1 MRFSSTIACMT
12 NDDYL
17 LDRALHEKQRQEQA
31 RADAALAASKPCP
44 PDPVLDK
51 LFKRFA
57 VRMNGRPTIAFVK
70 TEPYTEQTSRKVGG
84 FMSRKMETITTEHTR
99 INEIAHGWPI
109 PAMGKSIEVVP
120 RNEHGWAVDPAVYGC
135 DCLAVTT
142 DGLPWIVRTDER
154 YDYAISYGPP
164 LGPSLR
170 AGIIAALP
178 IRTRDIRGVTQHAIV
193 ANSVGGLVYIPDSN
207 GHEEL
212 PAHIAW
218 CMAKVL
224 DS

>member
-1 MRFSSTIACMT
+1 MT
-12 NDDYL
+12 HDDYL
-17 LDRALHEKQRQEQA
+17 LDRALREKRQQEQA
-31 RADAALAASKPCP
+31 RADAESAVGKPCP

-51 LFKRFA
+51 LFKSFA
-57 VRMNGRPTIAFVK
+57 SQMNRRPAMAFVRL
-70 TEPYTEQTSRKVGG
+70 EPYTEQISRKAGG

-99 INEIAHGWPI
+99 IHEIARGWPI
-109 PAMGKSIEVVP
+109 RAMGESVEIVS
-120 RNEHGWAVDPAVYGC
+120 RTEHGWWVEEAVYGC
-135 DCLAVTT
+135 HCLAVTT
-142 DGLPWIVRTDER
+142 DGLPWIVRTDAR

-170 AGIIAALP
+170 AGIIAAISLSP
-178 IRTRDIRGVTQHAIV
+178 QKIRGVTVTPIV
-193 ANSVGGLVYIPDSN
+193 INSLGSIHQRPDSN

-218 CMAKVL
+218 CMATEI